1 MVGWIILGVF
11 GFIVLLFVLLFTV
24 HAYINI
30 DLKDELA
37 LTVRVLG
44 IPIRI
49 LPKKPKKYNIKKYTL
64 KKIRKR
70 DAKAA
75 KKAIKKKAAAKKKA
89 AEKAQ
94 KKAEKKAAEAKLT
107 KAEKKAIKK
116 AKKAKRPKVNEF
128 IPLVTRIVGLFFSRF
143 FGKIHI
149 KVARLNIRVGGGDAM
164 AVAMTYG
171 VVYQSVGYL
180 FKLLEKICHVDGLKK
195 AEVSVV
201 PDYTVSG
208 IVFDCDLTFRVSLGN
223 LVGAALK
230 AGFAFLRGYLKI
242 KPDPDHP
249 KTTVPVPDIPP
260 VPKPAKAVKPDKP
273 SAPELPDA
281 PPTSPDV
288 PLPPVM

>member
-11 GFIVLLFVLLFTV
+11 GFIILLLVLLFTV

-44 IPIRI
+44 IPIKI

-75 KKAIKKKAAAKKKA
+75 KKALKKRAAAKKKA
-89 AEKAQ
+89 AEKAK
-94 KKAEKKAAEAKLT
+94 KKAEKKAELAKLT
-107 KAEKKAIKK
+107 KAEKKALKK
-116 AKKAKRPKVNEF
+116 AKKAKRPKMTEL

-149 KVARLNIRVGGGDAM
+149 KVARFNIRVGGGDAM

-180 FKLLEKICHVDGLKK
+180 MKLLEKICHVDGLKK
-195 AEVSVV
+195 AEISVV
-201 PDYTVSG
+201 PDYTLAG

-223 LVGAALK
+223 LVGALLK
-230 AGFAFLRGYLKI
+230 AGFAFLKGYIKI

-249 KTTVPVPDIPP
+249 ETAVPVPDIPHAPKIPLP
-260 VPKPAKAVKPDKP
+260 VIPSPPSPPKAIGSEKP
-273 SAPELPDA
+273 PDA
-281 PPTSPDV
+281 

>member
-1 MVGWIILGVF
+1 MVGWIILGIV

-24 HAYINI
+24 HAYITI
-30 DLKDELA
+30 DLKDDFA

-49 LPKKPKKYNIKKYTL
+49 LPKKEKKYKIKNYTL

-75 KKAIKKKAAAKKKA
+75 KKAAKKAIADKKKA
-89 AEKAQ
+89 AEKAK

-116 AKKAKRPKVNEF
+116 AKKAKRPKMTEF
-128 IPLVTRIVGLFFSRF
+128 IPLVARVAKLFFSRF

-149 KVARLNIRVGGGDAM
+149 KVARLHIRVGGGDAM

-171 VVYQSVGYL
+171 VLYQSVGYL
-180 FKLLEKICHVDGLKK
+180 MKVLEKICHVDGLKK
-195 AEVSVV
+195 AEISVV
-201 PDYTVSG
+201 PDYTLAG
-208 IVFDCDLTFRVSLGN
+208 IAFDCNLTFRVSLGN
-223 LVGAALK
+223 VVGAALK
-230 AGFAFLRGYLKI
+230 AGFAFLKGYLKI

-249 KTTVPVPDIPP
+249 APDVKPPAPPVPDVHPTPVIPVPPSPTAPPIPP
-260 VPKPAKAVKPDKP
+260 
-273 SAPELPDA
+273 AP
-281 PPTSPDV
+281 
-288 PLPPVM
+288 